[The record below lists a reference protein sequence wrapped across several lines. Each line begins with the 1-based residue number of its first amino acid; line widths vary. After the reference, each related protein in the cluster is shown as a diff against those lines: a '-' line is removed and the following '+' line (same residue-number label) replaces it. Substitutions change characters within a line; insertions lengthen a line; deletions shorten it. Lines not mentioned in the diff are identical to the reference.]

1 MSDIVIGFPAVA
13 APDARALILGTVPS
27 VRSLET
33 GEYYAHPRNAFWRI
47 METLLA
53 QSAELDYAHR
63 KLLLPNA
70 KVALWDVLSSAER
83 PGSLDS
89 AIVKGSVRVNDFAGF
104 LEQHANVRA
113 VFFNGRAARSLWD
126 RRVTGMLPARTDLD
140 FVTLPST
147 SPANARLT
155 LDEKI
160 AAWRVVTAALR
171 PHQSAAVP
179 RHD

>member
-1 MSDIVIGFPAVA
+1 
-13 APDARALILGTVPS
+13 
-27 VRSLET
+27 
-33 GEYYAHPRNAFWRI
+33 
-47 METLLA
+47 
-53 QSAELDYAHR
+53 
-63 KLLLPNA
+63 
-70 KVALWDVLSSAER
+70 
-83 PGSLDS
+83 
-89 AIVKGSVRVNDFAGF
+89 
-104 LEQHANVRA
+104 
-113 VFFNGRAARSLWD
+113 
-126 RRVTGMLPARTDLD
+126 MLPAQTDLD